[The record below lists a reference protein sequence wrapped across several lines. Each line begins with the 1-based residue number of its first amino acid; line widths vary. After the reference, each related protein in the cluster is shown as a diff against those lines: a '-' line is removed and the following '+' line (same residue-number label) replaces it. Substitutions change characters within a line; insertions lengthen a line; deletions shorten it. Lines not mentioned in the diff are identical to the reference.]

1 VDVGPAELIIVLL
14 VVLVLFGGAK
24 LPQLARSLGQAQTE
38 FKKGRREGFR
48 FGDADE
54 TEAAESAEPAKAEED
69 PAPVAGDPATGET
82 ATADGPD
89 AATET
94 GTETT
99 DPPGT
104 PPA

>member
-24 LPQLARSLGQAQTE
+24 LPKLARSLGEAQTE

-48 FGDADE
+48 FDDPDE
-54 TEAAESAEPAKAEED
+54 TEAAEDPAAKADED

-89 AATET
+89 AET
-94 GTETT
+94 GTGTGTT
-99 DPPGT
+99 DPPET
-104 PPA
+104 PPS

>member
-24 LPQLARSLGQAQTE
+24 LPKLARSLGEAQTE

-48 FGDADE
+48 FDDPDE
-54 TEAAESAEPAKAEED
+54 TEAEAETKAAED

-89 AATET
+89 AEA

-99 DPPGT
+99 DPPET

>member
-38 FKKGRREGFR
+38 FKKGRQQGFR
-48 FGDADE
+48 FDDADE
-54 TEAAESAEPAKAEED
+54 TEAVEATED

-82 ATADGPD
+82 ATAD
-89 AATET
+89 ES
-94 GTETT
+94 ETT
-99 DPPGT
+99 DPPES
-104 PPA
+104 PPS

>member
-24 LPQLARSLGQAQTE
+24 LPKLARSLGEAQTE

-48 FGDADE
+48 FDDPDE
-54 TEAAESAEPAKAEED
+54 TEAAEATPTTED
-69 PAPVAGDPATGET
+69 PAPMAGDPATGET

-89 AATET
+89 
-94 GTETT
+94 GKTETT
-99 DPPGT
+99 DPPET
-104 PPA
+104 PPS